1 MHTKLLPSKPPALL
15 WPALLMVGLVLVVL
29 SFYEANRAQREI
41 VASNA
46 LLAQVERKPVP
57 IDTGVYAQY
66 AGRYQLEPDFYINIT
81 TFDQR
86 LYAQGSNQ
94 VRVEIFPLDEST
106 YFNEF
111 TEALITFVVSAEGRS
126 ERIVVRQINKVR
138 QGVRS

>member
-1 MHTKLLPSKPPALL
+1 MHTKLLPSTALL
-15 WPALLMVGLVLVVL
+15 WAALLMVGLVLVGL

-41 VASNA
+41 AVSNA
-46 LLAQVERKPVP
+46 MLAQVERQPVQ
-57 IDTGVYAQY
+57 IDTGVYARY

-81 TFDQR
+81 TVDQR
-86 LYAQGSNQ
+86 IYAQGSNQ
-94 VRVEIFPLDEST
+94 VRVEIFPLDERT

-126 ERIVVRQINKVR
+126 EQIVVRQINKVR